1 MVDCL
6 TGWGTWQDQTK
17 LTQSI
22 RSIQS
27 MKVTS
32 VKNVTIVTIDWYWFL
47 IRAAPKDVTYISV
60 SRIFLEFKIDFCQ
73 GSFKILLQCF
83 LAYAK
88 IDIGLK
94 MLAKLERN
102 KDFSIFMKFIWY
114 FHRISHI
121 NNKVGFQSKFF
132 FCYLQKCCFMYIFDH
147 NAQFNKAPFL
157 MTQRTKIE
165 VNQSW
170 SILLTSWSI

>member
-121 NNKVGFQSKFF
+121 NNKVGFQSK
-132 FCYLQKCCFMYIFDH
+132 IF
-147 NAQFNKAPFL
+147 
-157 MTQRTKIE
+157 
-165 VNQSW
+165 
-170 SILLTSWSI
+170 LLSAKMLFYVHIRPQCTI